1 MIVGIIRETIKVI
14 KVLRVKYA
22 SVTAIA
28 KESLKAHNK
37 RCVLVRHGY
46 HHYSR

>member
-1 MIVGIIRETIKVI
+1 MEIIRETIKVI

-28 KESLKAHNK
+28 KENLKADNK
-37 RCVLVRHGY
+37 RCVLVRYGY